1 MPRHIGIVIS
11 PYHPPVARMT
21 PVVIQALEAAWGN
34 VTTEIVEAAG
44 CFEIPLEA
52 QRLLQSGRCDAI
64 ITLGA
69 IEVGETGHG
78 EQLANAVFPA
88 ILNLA
93 LRFERPV
100 ALGIIGP
107 RATPAQI
114 EARAEKVAQEA
125 ANAVIKSLAA
135 GTAKN

>member
-1 MPRHIGIVIS
+1 MPRHIGIVVS

-21 PVVIQALEAAWGN
+21 PIVVRALEAALGQ
-34 VTTEIVEAAG
+34 VSTQVVEAAG
-44 CFEIPLEA
+44 CFEIPLEV
-52 QRLLQSGRCDAI
+52 QKLLQSGRCDAVV
-64 ITLGA
+64 TLGA

-78 EQLANAVFPA
+78 EHLAAAVFPA
-88 ILNLA
+88 ILHLA

-114 EARAEKVAQEA
+114 EARAEKVALEA
-125 ANAVIKSLAA
+125 ANAVIKALR
-135 GTAKN
+135 

>member
-1 MPRHIGIVIS
+1 MTRHIGIVIS

-21 PVVIQALEAAWGN
+21 PIVRQALEAAWGQ
-34 VTTEIVEAAG
+34 VHTTIVEAAG
-44 CFEIPLEA
+44 CFEIPLEV
-52 QRLLQSGRCDAI
+52 QRLLQTGRFDAV

-78 EQLANAVFPA
+78 EQLASAVFPA
-88 ILNLA
+88 LLNLG

-107 RATPAQI
+107 RATPEQI
-114 EARAEKVAQEA
+114 EARAEKVALEA
-125 ANAVIKSLAA
+125 ASAVIKSLAA
-135 GTAKN
+135 K

>member
-1 MPRHIGIVIS
+1 MPRHIGIVVS

-21 PVVIQALEAAWGN
+21 PIVIQALTTALGPL
-34 VTTEIVEAAG
+34 TTEVVEAAG

-52 QRLLQSGRCDAI
+52 QRLLQTGRCDAVV
-64 ITLGA
+64 TLGA

-78 EQLANAVFPA
+78 EHLAAAVFPA
-88 ILNLA
+88 ILGLA

-125 ANAVIKSLAA
+125 AAAIIQSLR
-135 GTAKN
+135 